1 MRLLCASLASG
12 LHATDVFIV
21 STLQKALLREIK
33 LADAAVHARE
43 KVKFFPS
50 GKRWGLPA
58 GKGSKEDKED
68 NDEAEDGVGDAKGV
82 ASELPTKD
90 NPLLVTIYGQ
100 ISLAAKSYQSA
111 LCMFS
116 FVPSLDAHLQ
126 SQQSIS
132 CTHTITAQTIP

>member
-1 MRLLCASLASG
+1 MIYAHQFNNEPLRLLCASLASG

-33 LADAAVHARE
+33 LADAAVHSRD
-43 KVKFFPS
+43 KLRFHSVN
-50 GKRWGLPA
+50 KRWGIPA
-58 GKGSKEDKED
+58 GKGSKEDKDDKE
-68 NDEAEDGVGDAKGV
+68 DEAEDGFGEAKGL

-111 LCMFS
+111 LC
-116 FVPSLDAHLQ
+116 
-126 SQQSIS
+126 
-132 CTHTITAQTIP
+132 T